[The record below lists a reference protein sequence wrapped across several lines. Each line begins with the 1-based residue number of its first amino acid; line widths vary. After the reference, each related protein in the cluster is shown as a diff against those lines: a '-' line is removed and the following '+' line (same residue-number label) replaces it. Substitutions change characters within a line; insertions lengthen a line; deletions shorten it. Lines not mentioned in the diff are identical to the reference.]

1 MMSKSLT
8 HTVDFNVE
16 YKFVKCFFFLKSPSS
31 YLRCPNRFLS
41 HFLLWLFIAFL
52 FNCWVKNEKK
62 EEKHFL
68 AFVWPFND
76 DEGTQV
82 DTTLNTEVGTA
93 SSSMK
98 RNYWR
103 ILPIVSPIVT
113 PLKVHAI
120 KDTYE
125 VVSHYSIMQMV
136 IKATTTAIIALI
148 TATTRASTTPT
159 TTFICSDVMIRQKKL
174 DHSICSTFVWFDALK
189 Q

>member
-1 MMSKSLT
+1 MLFSWIAIKFPAISKELFCLISFCDYSYSLS
-8 HTVDFNVE
+8 
-16 YKFVKCFFFLKSPSS
+16 LQ
-31 YLRCPNRFLS
+31 LLS
-41 HFLLWLFIAFL
+41 KEW
-52 FNCWVKNEKK
+52 KK

-68 AFVWPFND
+68 AFAWPFND

-82 DTTLNTEVGTA
+82 DTTLNAEVGTA

-125 VVSHYSIMQMV
+125 VVSQYSIMQMV

-159 TTFICSDVMIRQKKL
+159 TTYICSDIMIRQKKL